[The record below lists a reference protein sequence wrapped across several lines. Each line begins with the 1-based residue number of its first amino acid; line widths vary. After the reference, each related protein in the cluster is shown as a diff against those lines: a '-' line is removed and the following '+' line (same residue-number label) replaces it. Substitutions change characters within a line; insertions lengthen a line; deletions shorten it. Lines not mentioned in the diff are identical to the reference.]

1 MPYAS
6 TVAGYNIA
14 PTIPRARMR
23 MREEVL
29 FAGDLVRPKAA
40 PPAQLGTTLT
50 FFNVT
55 GYCYDVQQP
64 DPTQIS
70 AAPTLANV
78 SGFVDFFPGN
88 ASGVF
93 PAGFSLLVP
102 NLTHGDGTAGDTQMA
117 LAPITAR
124 FLGGS
129 LRTIVVGDPIGVL
142 LLSNS
147 PLLGLGPNGLW
158 YHVRFRNITFGG
170 NPALVQPN
178 QLTQPA
184 SQVLTNFS
192 FVAPTDTTPV
202 NLTGVTTVR
211 QPYLGP
217 P

>member
-1 MPYAS
+1 MPYNS

-14 PTIPRARMR
+14 PTIPRVRMR
-23 MREEVL
+23 MREEVG
-29 FAGDLVRPKAA
+29 FANDLLRPRPA
-40 PPAQLGTTLT
+40 PPAQFGTTLSY
-50 FFNVT
+50 FNVT
-55 GYCYDVQQP
+55 GYCFDVQQP

-70 AAPTLANV
+70 AAPQLANV

-88 ASGVF
+88 ANGPF
-93 PAGFSLLVP
+93 PAGFSLIIP
-102 NLTHGDGTAGDTQMA
+102 NLSHGDGTAGDTLVP

-142 LLSNS
+142 LLSNA
-147 PLLGLGPNGLW
+147 PLLGLPLLR
-158 YHVRFRNITFGG
+158 YHVRFRNITYGG

-184 SQVLTNFS
+184 SQVLTNFA
-192 FVAPTDTTPV
+192 FDAPNDTTPI
-202 NLTGVTTVR
+202 NLTGVGLVR

-217 P
+217 